1 MTDPKRLSLASDS
14 EVERL
19 ILQAGRVH
27 APPGSKEHALLVAS
41 SALGVAGAAAGGA
54 VVGKGN
60 ALGIAKAGSIVSLK
74 WIGIVGLTGIG
85 AVAGA
90 VVVHEVR
97 ESRAPIAVEMTPAL
111 ARRPPAPARARS
123 RTDRIPEN
131 GEGWTP
137 APIDPVTLARASAE
151 IVNALPPPTLGPD
164 AGTASTLPAELAVLE
179 QARGAIAAGDPAL
192 SLWLLD
198 GYAGRFPR
206 GSMAPEATMLRIEAL
221 VKVGDRGAATRTADA
236 LLAGD
241 PGSPYA
247 ARVQSLLATSA
258 MSNP

>member
-14 EVERL
+14 EVERQL
-19 ILQAGRVH
+19 LQAGRVH

-41 SALGVAGAAAGGA
+41 SALGVAGAAAA
-54 VVGKGN
+54 GKGT

-74 WIGIVGLTGIG
+74 WIGIIGLAAIG
-85 AVAGA
+85 TVAGA
-90 VVVHEVR
+90 AVVHEVR
-97 ESRAPIAVEMTPAL
+97 ESRAPIAVEVTPAL
-111 ARRPPAPARARS
+111 ARRPSALA
-123 RTDRIPEN
+123 RTDRTPEN

-137 APIDPVTLARASAE
+137 APIDPATLAPASAE
-151 IVNALPPPTLGPD
+151 VVNAPPPPTLGPD
-164 AGTASTLPAELAVLE
+164 AATASTLPAELAVLE
-179 QARGAIAAGDPAL
+179 HARGAIAAGDPAL
-192 SLWLLD
+192 SLSLLD

-206 GSMAPEATMLRIEAL
+206 GSMGPEATMLRIEAL
-221 VKVGDRGAATRTADA
+221 VKVGNRGAAARTADA

-247 ARVQSLLATSA
+247 ARVQSLLGTSA